1 MAAGLRA
8 PKDPSMEVRE
18 MAREARGRSRHTHTS
33 QQFHPRVVSI
43 AGKVDSGASD
53 TELESWRIGPALSGA
68 SPSPTD
74 TALMGVDGKEV
85 DATEGFVRPAF
96 FASSAANVERTDDM
110 MY

>member
-1 MAAGLRA
+1 MAGNLEADVEATLTGGASLAVAAAADSFAMAAGLRA

-18 MAREARGRSRHTHTS
+18 MAQEARERSRHTHTS

-74 TALMGVDGKEV
+74 TGCSE
-85 DATEGFVRPAF
+85 EG
-96 FASSAANVERTDDM
+96 
-110 MY
+110 